1 MIHHKLCD
9 NWGKEEEMN
18 KIADSACLRQAK
30 CGRQAHRHS
39 GFTLIE
45 IMIAMFVLAVGLL
58 GAAGV
63 ATTVINGNAL
73 SKKIT
78 TATTLAQDKM
88 EELKGTDYASI
99 ATDSDTQESIYTR
112 TWTVTSDSPAADIKT
127 IEVKV
132 EFQWKD
138 TTHNVTLKTMVT
150 E

>member
-1 MIHHKLCD
+1 MIRHKLCD
-9 NWGKEEEMN
+9 NSEKEEKMN

-30 CGRQAHRHS
+30 CGRQAHRQS

-88 EELKGTDYASI
+88 EELKGTTYSSI
-99 ATDSDTQESIYTR
+99 ASDSDTQESIYTR
-112 TWTVTSDSPAADIKT
+112 TWTASSDSPATGMKT
-127 IEVKV
+127 IEVTV
-132 EFQWKD
+132 EFTWKD
-138 TTHNVTLKTMVT
+138 TPHDVTLKTIMA